1 MTKRGLFLKVAEK
14 AQNANDGN
22 EIVFEGGCG
31 KESQGEIVFGS
42 LCANSIY
49 LFDCCLGVVVKPLSM
64 ALIVLGGLAPT
75 TIYHIDCSGGFGPNH
90 YLLHLL

>member
-1 MTKRGLFLKVAEK
+1 MGLDTQEMTMTKRGLFLKVAEK

-49 LFDCCLGVVVKPLSM
+49 LFDCCLGVVV
-64 ALIVLGGLAPT
+64 
-75 TIYHIDCSGGFGPNH
+75 NR
-90 YLLHLL
+90 YLWH